1 VSWTFH
7 PTRETE
13 LVEFVAS
20 YWRALGVKVS
30 IHHPPTSCKVSISSR
45 MLAAWFAEV
54 LRLGV
59 RSYAKR
65 IPDIA
70 WTLPIRK
77 KQALLRGLWDGDGSW
92 SRVNGGPSVVL
103 EYGTVSRELADGML
117 RLLGDLGICARL
129 RIGRGAKSTT
139 DTYWLVI
146 SGADQ
151 VNGALFL
158 LPPDE
163 RPEVLR
169 SMIGQSKR
177 IRPTGYRPLLKN
189 ASWVRV
195 TGIAPVAYDG
205 SVYSVEVPE
214 AHTVVT
220 TFGVIAHNC
229 FPKESKALV
238 HIAEEAGYDFGLL
251 RGVIDVNNA
260 QFERVVDKVE
270 QLVGGSLSGT
280 TVAVWGL
287 TFKARTDDMRD
298 SPSLAVIARMVQRG
312 ARVRAFDPAVK
323 RLPDASEGVEVCAD
337 PYAACDG
344 AAVVVVLT
352 EWDDFR
358 WLDFDKVATALTAP
372 RIVDA
377 RNLLD
382 PAKLRRRGFE
392 YVGIGR

>member
-1 VSWTFH
+1 
-7 PTRETE
+7 
-13 LVEFVAS
+13 
-20 YWRALGVKVS
+20 
-30 IHHPPTSCKVSISSR
+30 
-45 MLAAWFAEV
+45 
-54 LRLGV
+54 
-59 RSYAKR
+59 
-65 IPDIA
+65 
-70 WTLPIRK
+70 
-77 KQALLRGLWDGDGSW
+77 
-92 SRVNGGPSVVL
+92 
-103 EYGTVSRELADGML
+103 
-117 RLLGDLGICARL
+117 
-129 RIGRGAKSTT
+129 
-139 DTYWLVI
+139 
-146 SGADQ
+146 
-151 VNGALFL
+151 
-158 LPPDE
+158 
-163 RPEVLR
+163 
-169 SMIGQSKR
+169 
-177 IRPTGYRPLLKN
+177 
-189 ASWVRV
+189 
-195 TGIAPVAYDG
+195 
-205 SVYSVEVPE
+205 
-214 AHTVVT
+214 
-220 TFGVIAHNC
+220 
-229 FPKESKALV
+229 LV

-251 RGVIDVNNA
+251 RGVIDVNNS

-270 QLVGGSLSGT
+270 QLVGGSLRGT